1 MPSNTS
7 ILRAPAISRSLQRA
21 MAVRRSSAFAT
32 TAAGSPQ
39 RIWARSL
46 PPSAGPVSRI
56 PRVGA
61 WVWPTSRPWCAAT
74 GGASRV
80 SQSWARARPLP
91 LLSQPVL
98 KKGRAMPDI
107 QDVTIL
113 LVEDDPGHTRLI
125 EQNLRRANIK
135 NEIAFATNGQ
145 EALDY
150 LFCEGA
156 YANNKHASH
165 MLVLIDLNMPVLDG
179 YQVLERMKK
188 DERTK
193 RIPVVIL
200 TPT

>member
-1 MPSNTS
+1 
-7 ILRAPAISRSLQRA
+7 
-21 MAVRRSSAFAT
+21 
-32 TAAGSPQ
+32 
-39 RIWARSL
+39 
-46 PPSAGPVSRI
+46 
-56 PRVGA
+56 
-61 WVWPTSRPWCAAT
+61 
-74 GGASRV
+74 
-80 SQSWARARPLP
+80 
-91 LLSQPVL
+91 
-98 KKGRAMPDI
+98 MPDI

-125 EQNLRRANIK
+125 EKNLRRANIK

-156 YANNKHASH
+156 YVNNKHASH
-165 MLVLIDLNMPVLDG
+165 MLVMLDLNMPVLDG

-200 TPT
+200 TTTDDPREVKRCYELGCNVYITKPVDYDQFCEAIRKLGLFLLVATIPNGDGG